1 MKSTK
6 TKKIFRII
14 GIILGIVAA
23 AAIIFVISLKQL
35 PVRVITEYPIGML
48 WEESETMHECAE
60 CHEPEE
66 DFHTC
71 STCHDEHGSVELTD
85 LSFYNMVELTGDVE
99 EVIFIPWN
107 HFFLNY
113 SDLPNTFITVSEFME
128 KWEIPDYESFTLY
141 SRDGSF
147 IKISKENITDNAMFL
162 PYEDGIRFA
171 SDDLHES
178 TWAKGIARIIIIGE
192 EKPLQ
197 IGEEKTSIG
206 RLLLGKTTSITVEE
220 AKVMFRS
227 EDDGITREA
236 YTSSRIE
243 GAALSDLV
251 DLDAYETMRFTVQ
264 DGNTVELPT
273 ADVREAVLTKQY
285 GSVVLIIPDEGRS
298 GWVFDIIKIEGM
310 N

>member
-1 MKSTK
+1 MKSPK
-6 TKKIFRII
+6 VRKVLRVI

-23 AAIIFVISLKQL
+23 VAIIFFLSIKQL
-35 PVRVITEYPIGML
+35 PVRVITEYPISML
-48 WEESETMHECAE
+48 WEEGETMHECAE

-71 STCHDEHGSVELTD
+71 STCHDEHGSVEFPD
-85 LSFYNMVELTGDVE
+85 LFFYNMIELTGDVE

-107 HFFLNY
+107 HFFLSY
-113 SDLPNTFITVSEFME
+113 ADLPNTFITVSEFIE
-128 KWEIPDYESFTLY
+128 KWEIPDYESITLY

-147 IKISKENITDNAMFL
+147 IKINKEDITDKAMFL

-178 TWAKGIARIIIIGE
+178 TWSKGIAKIIIVGE

-206 RLLLGKTTSITVEE
+206 RLLLGKTISITVEE

-227 EDDGITREA
+227 EDDGVTREA

-243 GAALSDLV
+243 GAALSYLI
-251 DLDAYETMRFTVQ
+251 DLDEYETIRFTLQ
-264 DGNTVELPT
+264 DGSITELAA
-273 ADVREAVLTKQY
+273 ADVLDGVLTKQY
-285 GSVVLIIPDEGRS
+285 GSVVLIIPDKGRS
-298 GWVFDIIKIEGM
+298 GWVFDIIKVEGKK
-310 N
+310 